1 MGVTHVHNSR
11 VVVIGEALVDL
22 VMPEAAPIEA
32 VLGGAPY
39 NTARALARLGVLVE
53 FCGTVSVDRFGERI
67 MTQLTA
73 DGVGTALVE
82 RCEQPT
88 TLAAAELSSMG
99 SADYRFYI
107 DGTSAPRLERNRLDA
122 MPAWVFT
129 GGLGLVLE
137 PMASRVD
144 DIVAALDAST
154 RVMVD
159 VNVRPNVISDITR
172 YRHRVERLAARCDVV
187 KVSDEDLAH
196 LYPDLDA
203 ASGVQRLLECGAALV
218 LVTAGGD
225 SVVARTAKDQIVVPI
240 PPAVVVDTIGA
251 GDTFDAGVLAYWC
264 EMPTEIVDP
273 TDAAQIAAAVGL
285 GARAARVVVG
295 RRGADP
301 PRRSELPLS
310 EEPGDR

>member
-1 MGVTHVHNSR
+1 VGVTPVRNSR

-32 VLGGAPY
+32 MLGGAPY
-39 NTARALARLGVLVE
+39 NTARALARLGIPVD

-67 MTQLTA
+67 IQQLIA

-88 TLAAAELSSMG
+88 TLAAAELSSKG

-107 DGTSAPRLERNRLDA
+107 DGTSAPRLERDRLDA
-122 MPAWVFT
+122 VPAWIFT

-137 PMASRVD
+137 PLAHRVD
-144 DIVAALDAST
+144 DIVAARGPNT

-159 VNVRPNVISDITR
+159 VNVRPHVISDMTG
-172 YRHRVERLAARCDVV
+172 YRRRVERLASYCDVV

-196 LYPDLDA
+196 LYPDVEA
-203 ASGVQRLLECGAALV
+203 ESGVQRLLECGASIV

-225 SVVARTAKDQIVVPI
+225 AVVARTANERIAVSI
-240 PPAVVVDTIGA
+240 PPAVIVDTIGA
-251 GDTFDAGVLAYWC
+251 GDTFDAGVLTYWC
-264 EMPTEIVDP
+264 EMPTEMVDP
-273 TDAAQIAAAVGL
+273 TAAAQIAAAVDL

-301 PRRSELPLS
+301 PRRSELPPS
-310 EEPGDR
+310 DPPSDR

>member
-1 MGVTHVHNSR
+1 MTDVRNSR

-39 NTARALARLGVLVE
+39 NTARALARLGVGVD

-67 MTQLTA
+67 MTQLTT
-73 DGVGTALVE
+73 DGVGIGLVE

-88 TLAAAELSSMG
+88 TLAAAELSSKG

-107 DGTSAPRLERNRLDA
+107 DGTSAPRLERDRLDD
-122 MPAWVFT
+122 MSTWVFT

-144 DIVAALDAST
+144 DITSALGAGT

-159 VNVRPNVISDITR
+159 VNVRPKVISDLTG
-172 YRHRVERLAARCDVV
+172 YRRRVERVAARCDVV

-196 LYPDLDA
+196 LYPDVDA
-203 ASGVQRLLECGAALV
+203 ETGVQRLLECGAALV

-225 SVVARTAKDQIVVPI
+225 AVVARTANDRIVVSI
-240 PPAVVVDTIGA
+240 PPAVIVDTIGA

-264 EMPTEIVDP
+264 EMPAEMVDP
-273 TDAAQIAAAVGL
+273 TDAVQIAAAVDL

-301 PRRSELPLS
+301 PRRSELPPS
-310 EEPGDR
+310 DEPRDR